1 VPSTIQTVVV
11 GSLNP
16 VKVAAVRAVI
26 LRHWPQA
33 EVWGVS
39 VPSGVPDQPW
49 GDDETIRGAGN
60 RARAA
65 QRETGA
71 SLAIG
76 LEGGCVR
83 LSDGSARTCAWAVAV
98 DATGR
103 ESVGGSLSMPL
114 PAAVTAE
121 LNAGAELG
129 HAIDTVAGTVNVK
142 HGQGAV
148 GILTAGLVDRQGAY
162 EVLVAYALSP
172 WLAPDFWADH
182 SGR

>member
-1 VPSTIQTVVV
+1 MKI
-11 GSLNP
+11 
-16 VKVAAVRAVI
+16 AAVRAIVQ
-26 LRHWPQA
+26 RHWPEADVQ
-33 EVWGVS
+33 GIS

-65 QRETGA
+65 LRETGA
-71 SLAIG
+71 SLAVG

-83 LSDGSARTCAWAVAV
+83 SEDGSTRTCAWAVAV

-114 PAAVTAE
+114 PAAVTAA

-129 HAIDTVAGTVNVK
+129 HAIDAVAGTVNVK

-172 WLAPDFWADH
+172 WLAPEFWADH